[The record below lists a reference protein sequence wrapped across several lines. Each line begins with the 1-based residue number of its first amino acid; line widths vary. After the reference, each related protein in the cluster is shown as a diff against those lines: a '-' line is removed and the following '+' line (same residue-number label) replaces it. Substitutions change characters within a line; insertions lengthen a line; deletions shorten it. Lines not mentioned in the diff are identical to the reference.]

1 MQRIGVVEPVPSETN
16 PHGAAL
22 IAPTRHMPKPD
33 VPEAVTRSDPRIS
46 TGTEGLDIVLG
57 GGLTPARVYLVEGA
71 PGSGKTTLALQFLF
85 EGAARGERCLYI
97 TLSETRDELS
107 AIAVSHGWDLDSID
121 LFELSAVQEILG
133 DGREQTILH
142 PWEVE
147 LSATVDMIM
156 ERVEAVR
163 PTRLVFDSLS
173 ELRLLA
179 QDSLRYRR
187 QVLGLKQYFSGKAIT
202 VLLVDDQTAGGGG
215 RDNHLHSI
223 AHGVVTL
230 ERDTL
235 EFGAARRR
243 CEVQKMR
250 GIRFSA
256 GYHDMTIETGR
267 LRVFPSLI
275 AAHHGTPF
283 SGERVAS
290 GIASLDGLMEG
301 GPLRGT
307 NVLLTG
313 PAGSGKTTVAF
324 SYALAACA
332 RGEPATVYEF
342 DERIGT
348 LIARARAMNQDPQPF
363 MDSGLLKIVQVDPA
377 DITPGH
383 FAWMVRREVETRG
396 VRVIVLDSMN
406 GYLTSM
412 PQEKQLLLQLHELLS
427 YLSQAGVLTLLV
439 NPQSG
444 LVGSMT
450 SSQVNISYIADVV
463 MLFRFF
469 EAKGRIRKAMSVL
482 KNRGGAHEDVIRELL
497 IDNGGIRVGSGLTEF
512 NGVLT
517 GTPHYVGAEDR
528 LMEHRSDAAA
538 E

>member
-1 MQRIGVVEPVPSETN
+1 MT
-16 PHGAAL
+16 
-22 IAPTRHMPKPD
+22 PK
-33 VPEAVTRSDPRIS
+33 DPRIS
-46 TGTEGLDIVLG
+46 TGTEGLDLVLG
-57 GGLTPARVYLVEGA
+57 GGLTPARVYLLEGA
-71 PGSGKTTLALQFLF
+71 PGSGKTTMALQFLF

-97 TLSETRDELS
+97 TLSETRDELA
-107 AIAVSHGWDLDSID
+107 AIAASHGWDLDSID
-121 LFELSAVQEILG
+121 LFELSAVQESLG
-133 DGREQTILH
+133 DDREQTILH

-156 ERVEAVR
+156 ERVEDVQ

-187 QVLGLKQYFSGKAIT
+187 QVLGLKQYFSGKNIT
-202 VLLVDDQTAGGGG
+202 VLLVDDMTTSGGT

-230 ERDTL
+230 ERNTL
-235 EFGAARRR
+235 DFGAARRR
-243 CEVQKMR
+243 LEVQKMR
-250 GIRFSA
+250 GIRFAA
-256 GYHDMTIETGR
+256 GYHDMTIDTGR

-275 AAHHGTPF
+275 AAHHGRPF
-283 SGERVAS
+283 VGEPVSS
-290 GIASLDGLMEG
+290 GIATLDGLMDG

-307 NVLLTG
+307 SVLLSG
-313 PAGSGKTTVAF
+313 PAGSGKTTIAF
-324 SYALAACA
+324 GYAMAACA
-332 RGEPATVYEF
+332 RGEPATIYEF
-342 DERIGT
+342 DERVGT
-348 LIARARAMNQDPQPF
+348 LIARTRAMNQDPTPYL
-363 MDSGLLKIVQVDPA
+363 DSGLLRIVQMDPA

-383 FAWMVRREVETRG
+383 FAWMVRQEVDRRG

-427 YLSQAGVLTLLV
+427 YLNQEGVLTLLLNV
-439 NPQSG
+439 QSG
-444 LVGSMT
+444 PVGSI
-450 SSQVNISYIADVV
+450 SSSHVNVSYIADVI

-469 EAKGRIRKAMSVL
+469 EANGRIRKALSVL

-497 IDNGGIRVGSGLTEF
+497 IDAGGVRVGDGLTGF
-512 NGVLT
+512 RGVLT
-517 GTPHYVGAEDR
+517 GTPQYEGPDDG
-528 LMEHRSDAAA
+528 LMEHRSDAIP